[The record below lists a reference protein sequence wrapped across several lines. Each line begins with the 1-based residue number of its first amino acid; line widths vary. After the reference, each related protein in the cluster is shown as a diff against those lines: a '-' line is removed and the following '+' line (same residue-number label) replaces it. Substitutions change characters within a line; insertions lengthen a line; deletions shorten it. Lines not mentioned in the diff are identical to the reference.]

1 MAALPEYRVYALKYA
16 ERIGRRAEHFL
27 GGDPHDAPHPMDYFV
42 WAIVGEGRAYVVD
55 TGFEHAEGVA
65 RGRKV
70 LRTASEALA
79 AIGVDSAMATDVIV
93 THLHYDHVGG
103 FNQFPAARYHLQDKE
118 MAYATGRHMAHRAI
132 AHAYTADQVAG
143 MVRHVFAG
151 RVAFHDGDTEL
162 APGISLHLL
171 GGHTMGM
178 QAVRVHTR
186 LGWIVLASDAAHYY
200 ENFETGR
207 PFYIVHDLGAVLD
220 GYARLKA
227 LASDPRLVVPGHD
240 PLVCKYYTAE
250 AGLAGIAYRLDAEP
264 RR

>member
-16 ERIGRRAEHFL
+16 ERVGRRAEHFL
-27 GGDPHDAPHPMDYFV
+27 GGDPHDGPHPMDYFV
-42 WAIVGEGRAYVVD
+42 WAIVGAGRAYVVD
-55 TGFEHAEGVA
+55 TGFEHEEAQI
-65 RGRKV
+65 RGRKL
-70 LRTASEALA
+70 LRTAGAALA
-79 AIGVDSAMATDVIV
+79 AVGIDAATATDVIV

-103 FNQFPAARYHLQDKE
+103 FGQFPAARYHLQDRE

-132 AHAYTADQVAG
+132 AHAYTAGQVAG

-151 RVAFHDGDTEL
+151 RVAFHDGDAEL

-178 QAVRVHTR
+178 QAVRVKTR
-186 LGWIVLASDAAHYY
+186 IGWIVLASDAAHYY

-207 PFYIVHDLGAVLD
+207 PFYIVHDLGAVLE

-227 LASDPRLVVPGHD
+227 LADDPRFVVPGHD
-240 PLVCKYYTAE
+240 PLVCQYYAAE
-250 AGLAGIAYRLDAEP
+250 PGGIAYRLDVEP